1 MTTALI
7 TGANRGLGL
16 EFTRQGVAKEWRIFA
31 GCRNP
36 GEAKELQDVAA
47 KSHGQVT
54 VHRLDVKDFKQIET
68 LAQELCEQPIDL
80 LLNNAG
86 VYGPQSIHLGHMDY
100 TAWEEVLRVNT
111 LAPYKMAEAFIENV
125 ARSHKK
131 VIVSITS
138 ELGSISHNAAGSH
151 VIYRSSKAGLNM
163 AMKTLAIEVRKLG
176 VTVAVLHPGWVQT
189 DMGGP
194 KAPLQV
200 GESIRGMLKVID
212 ALRLQDTGKFIN
224 HEGTEIPW

>member
-16 EFTRQGVAKEWRIFA
+16 EFTRQGIAKEWRIFA
-31 GCRNP
+31 CCRNP
-36 GEAKELQDVAA
+36 GEAKELHDVAA
-47 KSHGQVT
+47 MSHGQVT
-54 VHRLDVKDFKQIET
+54 VHRLDVKDFKQIDN
-68 LAQELCEQPIDL
+68 LAQEFRDQPIDI

-86 VYGPQSIHLGHMDY
+86 VYGPQGLHLGQMDY
-100 TAWEEVLRVNT
+100 AAWEEVLKVNT
-111 LAPYKMAEAFIENV
+111 LAPYKMAEVFLENV

-138 ELGSISHNAAGSH
+138 ELGSISHNETGSH
-151 VIYRSSKAGLNM
+151 VIYRSSKAALNM
-163 AMKTLAIEVRKLG
+163 AMKSLAIEVRKRG

-194 KAPLQV
+194 QAPLKV
-200 GESIRGMLKVID
+200 TESIRGMFKVID
-212 ALRLQDTGKFIN
+212 GLRLQDTGKFLS
-224 HEGTEIPW
+224 HEGAEIPW